1 MLAEPCSPPKILLW
15 DGDTPKAG
23 FNPSIHP
30 QEGWRGPRQPHGA
43 WSRAPR
49 IPAVCRSSK
58 LPLPP
63 PFPCFPWLESGRLQE
78 ERGSLAPPALGRSRP
93 GRRGTARS
101 QIRAAGARRFPRC
114 DAQIKHGHG
123 HREEAGLAWFPW
135 GQGCSED
142 RKSKTGARGGSR
154 TGAGGGI
161 GTNKP
166 HPCTKP
172 RAERIPTTTTT
183 TPLQGLRP
191 LLSLQFPF
199 ILCIFYI
206 HGIKP
211 SSSTRLQQPDR
222 PQGCSHQLGGSAQPG
237 GVPGTPPV
245 GTGTGGPS
253 TTGSVEGGWPQKC
266 WDGSIHQTDGERTP
280 PAARGWRL
288 SDCPKS
294 QKTRELELPAVL
306 EPSARCRAP
315 SSRAKSFPA
324 GNFPSVKKKPKT
336 TKQQKQE

>member
-1 MLAEPCSPPKILLW
+1 MLRGCCPHPYQWDRAGKAALVLAEPCSPPKILLW

-30 QEGWRGPRQPHGA
+30 QEGWRGPQQLHGA
-43 WSRAPR
+43 QSRAPR

-114 DAQIKHGHG
+114 DGQIKHGHG
-123 HREEAGLAWFPW
+123 HREEAGLARFPW

-154 TGAGGGI
+154 TGAGGGS
-161 GTNKP
+161 GTNQP

-172 RAERIPTTTTT
+172 RAERIPTTT

-199 ILCIFYI
+199 ILCIFTY
-206 HGIKP
+206 
-211 SSSTRLQQPDR
+211 T
-222 PQGCSHQLGGSAQPG
+222 
-237 GVPGTPPV
+237 V
-245 GTGTGGPS
+245 
-253 TTGSVEGGWPQKC
+253 
-266 WDGSIHQTDGERTP
+266 
-280 PAARGWRL
+280 
-288 SDCPKS
+288 
-294 QKTRELELPAVL
+294 
-306 EPSARCRAP
+306 
-315 SSRAKSFPA
+315 
-324 GNFPSVKKKPKT
+324 
-336 TKQQKQE
+336 